1 MYLLVTLAM
10 NHAKT
15 RHALLFEKRMP
26 QHGSTWIWTL
36 DIRFSLFSKPKNYV
50 KTQYK
55 PETIS
60 RENFQFHQ
68 KRYLLSLMTL
78 PVNSLQTLLNAL
90 LTTYKLCAI
99 WHIHHRIKNWQI
111 CILYI
116 IKSHYVPRGFHNIPD
131 LYGDF
136 EGTEGIGR
144 SKPFKTHRMHH

>member
-1 MYLLVTLAM
+1 MGFSLLLVTLAL
-10 NHAKT
+10 NYTKT
-15 RHALLFEKRMP
+15 RHALLFQKRMP
-26 QHGSTWIWTL
+26 QNVKHMDL
-36 DIRFSLFSKPKNYV
+36 DASHALQLIL